1 MKHPVSIRSRI
12 LLLAIL
18 PALAVA
24 LVLDVYWTRAQL
36 DSLAQAQITLGRT
49 LVSQLAP
56 ASEYALYTRNR
67 SILAHLA
74 EAAQHDA
81 AVRQI
86 QFLDRDGT
94 ILAQAGKAPDGEV
107 DNSLEFAADV
117 KPSDIQLSDYDALL
131 TNQPGTPND
140 NSAFLGRVVIT
151 LTDAPLRQE
160 RVSILWQSVLITLIL
175 VVLTALVA
183 ARFSRSLTLP
193 LLNVMRTVRRFQAG
207 DMEARVPERSSG
219 ELGRLEHSINAMAES
234 VRENQDNLQREID
247 QATEELRQTLEAVEV
262 KNVELDLARKRAVNA
277 NRIKTEFLA
286 NVSHEIRTPMNAII
300 GFSRLLEKTELR
312 TDQKDYILTIRK
324 AADSLLR
331 LLDNVL
337 NLSRIESGKLVL
349 QSEPF
354 DPVDVIETAIEF
366 IAPEAQQ
373 KGLLLHVDVS
383 PNCPLHVIGDAGRL
397 EQILL
402 NLLRNA
408 VKFTHQGQISVYL
421 ECLETQGDKPK
432 LRFAVADTGIGMAPD
447 QLQRLFKPFQ
457 QLEST
462 LTKSYEGVGLG
473 LAITQKLCELMGGTV
488 EVRSDPGLGT
498 TFNVELPF
506 GRDTAA
512 GTPASGR
519 LAVFDPDGEAGRGLA
534 HRLMRHGF
542 KVAQFSDL
550 ESLTRDVEAVRGS
563 AYTGIVLT
571 SGEPVGMHRHQ
582 LQHVLAQP
590 VQTVLLLPTL
600 DKTRLTRISARFG
613 IQCLPITTPVAVL
626 RDILLGRGPHAAS
639 EAADAARFGPA
650 ETHIAVVEDNPV
662 NARLMR
668 VMLENLN
675 FSVETFANGE
685 SALSAAQEHPPG
697 VALVDLHLPDM
708 TGAQLA
714 GALRELRQ
722 DMTLVAVTASTD
734 DETLHHA
741 RAAGFDEVLIK
752 PFEESALLNI
762 LRQGRVRADAAAPA
776 DTVAASDALSE
787 LDPDLRTS
795 LRSDLES
802 NSRDFHT
809 ALEQGDRE
817 AAFNHVHRINGSA
830 AFCKLDGL
838 RQACE
843 ALELPLRKLE
853 GEVGEAMVASF
864 DTEVAGILESID
876 SLSAAGH
883 TNVLLADDNEDNRK
897 LMKNFIRETGA
908 HVTEATNGLETLK
921 AARERRFDVIV
932 VDIHM
937 PGATGVEVARDLR
950 RNMGP
955 NQDTPI
961 IAVSANSTPDMI
973 AEAKAAGVDQY
984 LVKPFSDEDLNGAI
998 AERIAARHAI
1008 D

>member
-12 LLLAIL
+12 LLLAII
-18 PALAVA
+18 PALAIA
-24 LVLDVYWTRAQL
+24 LVLDIYWTRAQL
-36 DSLAQAQITLGRT
+36 DSLAQAQTTLGRT

-74 EAAQHDA
+74 QAAQRDA
-81 AVRQI
+81 AVQQI
-86 QFLDRDGT
+86 RFLDRDGN
-94 ILAQAGKAPDGEV
+94 ILAQAGKTPTDE
-107 DNSLEFAADV
+107 NSHKLEFTAEV
-117 KPSDIQLSDYDALL
+117 KPSDVQLSDYDALL
-131 TNQPGTPND
+131 TNQPGTTVD
-140 NSAFLGRVVIT
+140 DETALLGRVVIT
-151 LTDAPLRQE
+151 LTDAPLHQE
-160 RVSILWQSVLITLIL
+160 RVAILWQSALITLMLI
-175 VVLTALVA
+175 VVTALIA
-183 ARFSRSLTLP
+183 ARFSVSLTVP

-312 TDQKDYILTIRK
+312 ADQKDYILTIRK

-354 DPVDVIETAIEF
+354 DPVDVIETAVEF

-373 KGLLLHVDVS
+373 KNLLLRVDVS
-383 PNCPLHVIGDAGRL
+383 PSCPLHIVGDAGRL
-397 EQILL
+397 EQVLL

-408 VKFTHQGQISVYL
+408 VKFTHQGEIKVYL
-421 ECLETQGDKPK
+421 ECIDGQNERPR
-432 LRFAVADTGIGMAPD
+432 LRFTVTDTGIGMAPE

-457 QLEST
+457 QLDST

-473 LAITQKLCELMGGTV
+473 LAITQKLCELMGGSI

-498 TFNVELPF
+498 TFSVELPF
-506 GRDTAA
+506 GQYQDSETA
-512 GTPASGR
+512 TSGR
-519 LAVFDPDGEAGRGLA
+519 LAVFDPDGDAGRSLA
-534 HRLMRHGF
+534 HRLMRLGF
-542 KVAQFSDL
+542 TVAQFTEL
-550 ESLTRDVEAVRGS
+550 ESLTRDIEAERGS
-563 AYTGIVLT
+563 AYNGIILT

-582 LQHVLAQP
+582 LQHVLEQP
-590 VQTVLLLPTL
+590 VQTLLLLPTL

-626 RDILLGRGPHAAS
+626 RDILLGRAPRADGEGSAS
-639 EAADAARFGPA
+639 DHLRPA
-650 ETHIAVVEDNPV
+650 GTHVMVVEDNPV

-668 VMLENLN
+668 VMLENLG
-675 FSVETFANGE
+675 FGVELFATGHA
-685 SALSAAQEHPPG
+685 ALEAAREHPPSI
-697 VALVDLHLPDM
+697 ALVDLHLPDM
-708 TGAQLA
+708 SGAELA
-714 GALRELRQ
+714 VELRKTNENL
-722 DMTLVAVTASTD
+722 MLVAVTASTND
-734 DETLHHA
+734 DTLQHA
-741 RAAGFDEVLIK
+741 RQSGFDEVLIK
-752 PFEESALLNI
+752 PFEESALLNL
-762 LRQGRVRADAAAPA
+762 LRQGRIASPLPPVADAPPNP
-776 DTVAASDALSE
+776 LMK
-787 LDPDLRTS
+787 LDKEMRDS
-795 LRSDLES
+795 LRSDLQT
-802 NSRDFHT
+802 NRADFH
-809 ALEQGDRE
+809 AAHERGDWD

-830 AFCKLDGL
+830 AFCKLEAL
-838 RQACE
+838 RRACE
-843 ALELPLRKLE
+843 ILENQIRNAPSK
-853 GEVGEAMVASF
+853 VSTTQIAAF
-864 DTEVAGILESID
+864 DTAVDAICQDID
-876 SLSAAGH
+876 NLDSTDSA
-883 TNVLLADDNEDNRK
+883 TILLADDNEDNRK
-897 LMKNFIRETGA
+897 LMKSFISESGA
-908 HVTEATNGLETLK
+908 QVVEATTGLETLK

-973 AEAKAAGVDQY
+973 AEAKAAGIDQY
-984 LVKPFSDEDLNGAI
+984 LVKPFNEQELNGAI
-998 AERIAARHAI
+998 SEHLAARQPNA
-1008 D
+1008 